1 MTYVSPHPS
10 GAHSGAAPFTDLF
23 QQVRE
28 AGLLRLRPRYY
39 AWRLTLSAALFGAG
53 LAAFLLLGDSWYQPL
68 VAAYLALSSVQCA
81 FMGHDAGHKAMFRD
95 KRAATAVGLL
105 HMNLVNGISYG
116 WWVGHHNRHHSHPN
130 HLDRDPD
137 IARRTAVFH
146 VKQYARRTA
155 RQRFIVRH
163 QAVLFF
169 VLLVLEAYKIQKT
182 SVLAVLR
189 RGVRRPVLEGGL
201 MLARVVVFAGA
212 LLLVLPPLKA
222 LVFLLVHQALTGVYL
237 GLVFA
242 PNHKGMEIRDGAE
255 ESLDWLERQVLTSR
269 NVRPSPLTD
278 FLYGGLNYQI
288 EHHLFPAMPQRSL
301 GRCRKIVRAY
311 CAAHG
316 LPYREVGIAAS
327 YREVASFLHEVSAP
341 IRAEHERAGRH
352 RRAA

>member
-1 MTYVSPHPS
+1 MTYVSPYRS
-10 GAHSGAAPFTDLF
+10 GALPGAPFNELF
-23 QQVRE
+23 HRVRG
-28 AGLLRLRPRYY
+28 AGLLALRPRHYVC
-39 AWRLTLSAALFGAG
+39 RLALNAVLFGAG
-53 LAAFLLLGDSWYQPL
+53 LAAFVLVGDSWYQL
-68 VAAYLALSSVQCA
+68 AVAAYLALFSVQCA

-95 KRAATAVGLL
+95 KRAAAAVGLVHL
-105 HMNLVNGISYG
+105 NLVNGISYG

-130 HLDRDPD
+130 HIDRDPD

-146 VKQYARRTA
+146 VKQYAKRTA
-155 RQRFIVRH
+155 RQRFVVRH

-182 SVLAVLR
+182 SVLAVA
-189 RGVRRPVLEGGL
+189 RGVMRRPLLEGFL
-201 MLARVVVFAGA
+201 LAARAVVFLGA

-222 LVFLLVHQALTGVYL
+222 LAFLLVHQALTGVYL

-242 PNHKGMEIRDGAE
+242 PNHKGMAVREGEE

-288 EHHLFPAMPQRSL
+288 EHHLFPAMPRQNL
-301 GRCRKIVRAY
+301 GRCRKIVRTY

-316 LPYREVGIAAS
+316 LPYRELGFAAS
-327 YREVASFLHEVSAP
+327 YREVAVFLHEVSAP
-341 IRAEHERAGRH
+341 MRADHERAGRH